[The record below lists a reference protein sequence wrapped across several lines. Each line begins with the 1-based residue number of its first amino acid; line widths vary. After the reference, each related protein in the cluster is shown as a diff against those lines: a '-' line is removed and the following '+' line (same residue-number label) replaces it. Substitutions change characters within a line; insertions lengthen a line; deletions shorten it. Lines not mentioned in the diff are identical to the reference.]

1 MGTERPNKIVVA
13 VRLNRSEVIHMD
25 RLKEDAGYNSRGEFS
40 KNIILRAFDCIDT
53 HGYPELLKR
62 LMVENEQQINI
73 DNRCI
78 WDSGSCTCA
87 AHS

>member
-1 MGTERPNKIVVA
+1 MGTERRNKIVVA

-25 RLKEDAGYNSRGEFS
+25 RLKEDAGYISRGEFS
-40 KNIILRAFDCIDT
+40 KNIILRAFECIDS

-62 LMVENEQQINI
+62 LMVENERKI
-73 DNRCI
+73 DTNNGRQ
-78 WDSGSCTCA
+78 WNAVSCTCA